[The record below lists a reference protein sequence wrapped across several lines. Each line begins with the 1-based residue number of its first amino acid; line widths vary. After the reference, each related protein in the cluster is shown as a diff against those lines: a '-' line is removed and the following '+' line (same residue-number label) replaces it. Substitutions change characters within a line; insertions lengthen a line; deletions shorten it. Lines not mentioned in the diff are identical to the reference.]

1 VFVILQSVTPQIVI
15 VASVILLLDDG
26 RVLYQPLYPAS
37 FLSRMVSK
45 YYLATFRSEGL
56 NSKLNPK
63 QREAVVAITA
73 PLVVRLPPILIIGP
87 YGTGKTFTLGQA
99 IKMILNQVPRN
110 CSTPT

>member
-1 VFVILQSVTPQIVI
+1 MIYSPHLKGLVEQELNEFI
-15 VASVILLLDDG
+15 D
-26 RVLYQPLYPAS
+26 
-37 FLSRMVSK
+37 RMVSK

-73 PLVVRLPPILIIGP
+73 PLAVRLPPILIIGP

-99 IKMILNQVPRN
+99 IKMILNQVPRTVPHPLN
-110 CSTPT
+110 LLYFYLCFVECCVREH